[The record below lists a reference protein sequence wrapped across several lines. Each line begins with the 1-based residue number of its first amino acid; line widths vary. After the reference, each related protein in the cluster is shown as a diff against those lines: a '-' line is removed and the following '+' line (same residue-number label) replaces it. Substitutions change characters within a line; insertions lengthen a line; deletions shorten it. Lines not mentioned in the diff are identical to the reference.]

1 MISVSV
7 IGHNE
12 ERSVRR
18 CLESVRWAGEIVFV
32 DCASTDE
39 TARIASEFTGKVYS
53 RENNSNLNVNKQFG
67 IDRCAGEWVL
77 YIDPDEVVTE
87 ELKNEIIAAVGRS
100 PSGISGYLIP
110 RKNYY
115 FGRFLRFGGKY
126 PDRQLRLFRKNVGG
140 FECRSVHERI
150 SIKGG
155 IEKLKNPMLHYP
167 YGSVSDM
174 LKKSDFY
181 SSRKAELL
189 FSKGARRP
197 RPLSA
202 PLAKFLRNYFVRV
215 GFLDGFTGLAV
226 CLMDSYNEMLTALKL
241 KEICDDRLA
250 GRKSA

>member
-126 PDRQLRLFRKNVGG
+126 PDRQLRLFRKNVGTG
-140 FECRSVHERI
+140 AFPTCSKSRI
-150 SIKGG
+150 FTVRGKRNSC
-155 IEKLKNPMLHYP
+155 
-167 YGSVSDM
+167 
-174 LKKSDFY
+174 
-181 SSRKAELL
+181 SRKVRGVRVLC
-189 FSKGARRP
+189 P
-197 RPLSA
+197 RL
-202 PLAKFLRNYFVRV
+202 LRNF
-215 GFLDGFTGLAV
+215 
-226 CLMDSYNEMLTALKL
+226 
-241 KEICDDRLA
+241 
-250 GRKSA
+250 